1 MLRLGAAR
9 NLLVLLLAGV
19 LAMLPMALIGPF
31 SWTMGLLSLG
41 GLGTAPFGVV
51 GGLVPWLLLVL
62 VVGIGA
68 VVATYATRNL
78 VGQPRLARFAAL
90 EVVAVVALASA
101 VVAPSLVQLALRWIV
116 GGLAVAGLVGHTL
129 TPAARRS
136 SHVVATRLLAGNVAL
151 ALTGLQLGTLR
162 LDGLS
167 AAVSSAPGGTVTLV
181 ALLFVAAGM
190 ARSALVPAHR
200 WLPETAEAPSPVSAL
215 LHAGLVNGV
224 GVLGLL
230 L

>member
-1 MLRLGAAR
+1 MMTGRWTTLGRQYTNLDSCIVRRMLRLGAAR
-9 NLLVLLLAGV
+9 NLLVLLHAGV
-19 LAMLPMALIGPF
+19 LAMLPMALIRPF

-41 GLGTAPFGVV
+41 DLGTAPFGVV

-101 VVAPSLVQLALRWIV
+101 VVAPSLVQLALGWIV

-136 SHVVATRLLAGNVAL
+136 PTSLP
-151 ALTGLQLGTLR
+151 
-162 LDGLS
+162 
-167 AAVSSAPGGTVTLV
+167 PGSWRVMSRCG
-181 ALLFVAAGM
+181 
-190 ARSALVPAHR
+190 PR
-200 WLPETAEAPSPVSAL
+200 WR
-215 LHAGLVNGV
+215 
-224 GVLGLL
+224 
-230 L
+230 